1 MTLKRFEEARTLLR
15 KATPV
20 ARRVLGDTHCSTLN
34 IRWGY
39 AQSLYMADGA
49 TLDDLREAVTTLE
62 DAARTS
68 RRVLSNTETEAI
80 EDDLQDARAARRSF
94 LRERSSLIALA
105 ADRIGSRHDRTNIV
119 YRVMPFV

>member
-1 MTLKRFEEARTLLR
+1 M
-15 KATPV
+15 PV
-20 ARRVLGDTHCSTLN
+20 ARRVLGDNDEDTIR
-34 IRWGY
+34 IRWNY
-39 AQSLYMADGA
+39 AEALYEGNGA

-62 DAARTS
+62 DAARIS